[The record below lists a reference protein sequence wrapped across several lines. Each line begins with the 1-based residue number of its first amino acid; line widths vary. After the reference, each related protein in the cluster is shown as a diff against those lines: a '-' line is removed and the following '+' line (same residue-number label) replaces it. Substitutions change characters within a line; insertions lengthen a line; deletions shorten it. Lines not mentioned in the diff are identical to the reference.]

1 MFHSTSRLMAVA
13 LLIGP
18 LAALGGC
25 GVTPMPFPIPESEMG
40 DRPGLLTGETGT
52 WELYPGAASRP
63 QPR

>member
-25 GVTPMPFPIPESEMG
+25 GGKPMPFPIPESEMG
-40 DRPGLLTGETGT
+40 DRPGIGPLCGVARSVRSSIT
-52 WELYPGAASRP
+52 SSM
-63 QPR
+63 